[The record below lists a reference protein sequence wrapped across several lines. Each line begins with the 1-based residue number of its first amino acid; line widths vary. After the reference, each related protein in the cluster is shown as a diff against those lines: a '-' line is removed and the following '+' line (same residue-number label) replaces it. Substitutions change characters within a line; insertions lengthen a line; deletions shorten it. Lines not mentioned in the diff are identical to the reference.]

1 MSYITFENVTKE
13 YHTGGETVLAAN
25 NVCFEMEKGE
35 LSVVLG
41 PSGAGKTTILN
52 LLGGMDRVTS
62 GKIIVDGKEITS
74 LTGRELTE
82 YRRLDVGFVFQF
94 YNLMPNLT
102 ALENVELAR
111 QVCPRA
117 LDPVEVLKQVG
128 LGERMNNFPAQL
140 SGGEQQRVAI
150 ARALA
155 KNPKLLRRKLVC
167 DMWHNRMQFLA
178 VILLCALGTWVFSGL
193 DAAWRMLDL
202 SAQTYFDEQN
212 VADIW
217 ITLSSADREAVERVR
232 GIAGVEDVQ
241 ARATAELT
249 VDLPHEPSLVV
260 EAYDGTAR
268 INRPLVRE
276 GSNLQSSDLRGCLL
290 DELFARENGLAVG
303 DRIGLKVGGQV
314 YDFLIRGTCLSPE
327 FVSLTKNSVRD
338 PLNYG
343 FILIN
348 NGAIGELPLNSL
360 VVTLTDGTDVETV
373 EAAVSAYYPDALML
387 DSRTQNSVHGI
398 ASDAGMYRSLSYVF
412 PLLAYAVAAM
422 IVLTTITR
430 MLENQRTQMG
440 CLKALGY
447 RDGQIQR
454 HYLCYAFYPALVGSV
469 LGLFVGRQTL
479 PYILWNM
486 ESARYTFPRCLQAP
500 ISWEQWAVCGLGV
513 LLSCLICLRTYRRSA
528 REVTAALLRPR
539 PPRAGQK
546 LFLERLGGLW
556 SRLGFNAKMVCR
568 NLLRNKARTLMSL
581 IGALC
586 CTMLIITSLSLSD
599 SVKYFVGKYY
609 EGTLRY
615 TVRAKLDA
623 GAGAVEGYRKRVEAQ
638 RVEGVMDKSVSIR
651 LGDAFRATTLTV
663 LEDDQR
669 LMNLGADETWMPLPA
684 DGVLLSR
691 KLAEALGAQVG
702 DRVNLWLTGDSD
714 PVSVTVSGVAEI
726 TIGQTVFM
734 SRTVW
739 DGCKKG
745 DFVPTALHVLSPTQ
759 AGLDYL
765 SGLDEFE
772 EFQYPPS
779 EMADTLK
786 VLESL
791 QGVFRL
797 MAGAALGL
805 AFVVLYNMGILNF
818 VERCREYATLKV
830 LGYHQREI
838 RRLILTENALVSGLG
853 VLMGILPGWWL
864 TGVVFRSCETDT
876 MVFISTVTP
885 TSVLL
890 ACTVTFAFSCLIT
903 GLLTR
908 KVRTIDMVE
917 ALKSVE

>member
-1 MSYITFENVTKE
+1 MVKNV
-13 YHTGGETVLAAN
+13 
-25 NVCFEMEKGE
+25 
-35 LSVVLG
+35 
-41 PSGAGKTTILN
+41 
-52 LLGGMDRVTS
+52 
-62 GKIIVDGKEITS
+62 
-74 LTGRELTE
+74 
-82 YRRLDVGFVFQF
+82 
-94 YNLMPNLT
+94 
-102 ALENVELAR
+102 
-111 QVCPRA
+111 
-117 LDPVEVLKQVG
+117 
-128 LGERMNNFPAQL
+128 
-140 SGGEQQRVAI
+140 
-150 ARALA
+150 
-155 KNPKLLRRKLVC
+155 LRRKLVR

-217 ITLSSADREAVERVR
+217 ITLSSADREAMERVR
-232 GIAGVEDVQ
+232 GIAGVKDVQ

-500 ISWEQWAVCGLGV
+500 ISWEQWTVCGLGV

-586 CTMLIITSLSLSD
+586 CTMLIITSLSLND

-623 GAGAVEGYRKRVEAQ
+623 GAGTVEGYRKRVEAQ

-734 SRTVW
+734 SRAVW

>member
-1 MSYITFENVTKE
+1 
-13 YHTGGETVLAAN
+13 
-25 NVCFEMEKGE
+25 
-35 LSVVLG
+35 
-41 PSGAGKTTILN
+41 
-52 LLGGMDRVTS
+52 
-62 GKIIVDGKEITS
+62 
-74 LTGRELTE
+74 
-82 YRRLDVGFVFQF
+82 
-94 YNLMPNLT
+94 
-102 ALENVELAR
+102 
-111 QVCPRA
+111 
-117 LDPVEVLKQVG
+117 
-128 LGERMNNFPAQL
+128 
-140 SGGEQQRVAI
+140 
-150 ARALA
+150 
-155 KNPKLLRRKLVC
+155 
-167 DMWHNRMQFLA
+167 
-178 VILLCALGTWVFSGL
+178 
-193 DAAWRMLDL
+193 
-202 SAQTYFDEQN
+202 
-212 VADIW
+212 
-217 ITLSSADREAVERVR
+217 
-232 GIAGVEDVQ
+232 
-241 ARATAELT
+241 
-249 VDLPHEPSLVV
+249 
-260 EAYDGTAR
+260 
-268 INRPLVRE
+268 
-276 GSNLQSSDLRGCLL
+276 
-290 DELFARENGLAVG
+290 
-303 DRIGLKVGGQV
+303 
-314 YDFLIRGTCLSPE
+314 
-327 FVSLTKNSVRD
+327 
-338 PLNYG
+338 
-343 FILIN
+343 
-348 NGAIGELPLNSL
+348 
-360 VVTLTDGTDVETV
+360 
-373 EAAVSAYYPDALML
+373 ML

-454 HYLCYAFYPALVGSV
+454 HYLCYAFYPSLVGSV

-615 TVRAKLDA
+615 SVRARLDS
-623 GAGAVEGYRKRVEAQ
+623 GAGAVEGYRRRVEAQ

-691 KLAEALGAQVG
+691 KLAEALDAQVG

>member
-1 MSYITFENVTKE
+1 MAKMY
-13 YHTGGETVLAAN
+13 Y
-25 NVCFEMEKGE
+25 EKDCD
-35 LSVVLG
+35 LNQLN
-41 PSGAGKTTILN
+41 GKKIAIVGYGSQGHAHALN
-52 LLGGMDRVTS
+52 LRDSGCDVIIGLRKGGKSWPVAE
-62 GKIIVDGKEITS
+62 KDG
-74 LTGRELTE
+74 
-82 YRRLDVGFVFQF
+82 FQV
-94 YNLMPNLT
+94 Y
-102 ALENVELAR
+102 
-111 QVCPRA
+111 
-117 LDPVEVLKQVG
+117 PVAEATK
-128 LGERMNNFPAQL
+128 A
-140 SGGEQQRVAI
+140 
-150 ARALA
+150 
-155 KNPKLLRRKLVC
+155 
-167 DMWHNRMQFLA
+167 
-178 VILLCALGTWVFSGL
+178 
-193 DAAWRMLDL
+193 
-202 SAQTYFDEQN
+202 
-212 VADIW
+212 ADI
-217 ITLSSADREAVERVR
+217 IM
-232 GIAGVEDVQ
+232 
-241 ARATAELT
+241 
-249 VDLPHEPSLVV
+249 
-260 EAYDGTAR
+260 
-268 INRPLVRE
+268 
-276 GSNLQSSDLRGCLL
+276 
-290 DELFARENGLAVG
+290 
-303 DRIGLKVGGQV
+303 
-314 YDFLIRGTCLSPE
+314 
-327 FVSLTKNSVRD
+327 
-338 PLNYG
+338 
-343 FILIN
+343 ILIN
-348 NGAIGELPLNSL
+348 DENQAEMYQKDIAPYLTAGKAIAFAHGFNIRYQQIQPPADVDVFMAAPKGPGHTVRSQYVAGKGVPCLVAVEQNATGKAYDIALAYIAGIGGARAGVMETTFHDETETDLFGEQAVLCGGVVELMKLGFETLVEAGYEPENAYFECIHEMKLIIDLINKGGVAMMNYSISDTAEYGEYVSGSRILPYEQTKANMKAVLNDIQ
-360 VVTLTDGTDVETV
+360 DGTFAGKWIAENKNG
-373 EAAVSAYYPDALML
+373 
-387 DSRTQNSVHGI
+387 RT
-398 ASDAGMYRSLSYVF
+398 F
-412 PLLAYAVAAM
+412 
-422 IVLTTITR
+422 
-430 MLENQRTQMG
+430 
-440 CLKALGY
+440 
-447 RDGQIQR
+447 
-454 HYLCYAFYPALVGSV
+454 
-469 LGLFVGRQTL
+469 
-479 PYILWNM
+479 
-486 ESARYTFPRCLQAP
+486 
-500 ISWEQWAVCGLGV
+500 
-513 LLSCLICLRTYRRSA
+513 
-528 REVTAALLRPR
+528 
-539 PPRAGQK
+539 
-546 LFLERLGGLW
+546 
-556 SRLGFNAKMVCR
+556 FNAKRAQLAKHQMETVGAE
-568 NLLRNKARTLMSL
+568 LRKN
-581 IGALC
+581 
-586 CTMLIITSLSLSD
+586 MLWGDDTD
-599 SVKYFVGKYY
+599 PDTGVAVVN
-609 EGTLRY
+609 RY
-615 TVRAKLDA
+615 T
-623 GAGAVEGYRKRVEAQ
+623 G
-638 RVEGVMDKSVSIR
+638 VEGVMDKSVSIR

>member
-1 MSYITFENVTKE
+1 M
-13 YHTGGETVLAAN
+13 
-25 NVCFEMEKGE
+25 
-35 LSVVLG
+35 
-41 PSGAGKTTILN
+41 
-52 LLGGMDRVTS
+52 
-62 GKIIVDGKEITS
+62 
-74 LTGRELTE
+74 
-82 YRRLDVGFVFQF
+82 
-94 YNLMPNLT
+94 
-102 ALENVELAR
+102 
-111 QVCPRA
+111 
-117 LDPVEVLKQVG
+117 
-128 LGERMNNFPAQL
+128 
-140 SGGEQQRVAI
+140 
-150 ARALA
+150 
-155 KNPKLLRRKLVC
+155 
-167 DMWHNRMQFLA
+167 
-178 VILLCALGTWVFSGL
+178 
-193 DAAWRMLDL
+193 
-202 SAQTYFDEQN
+202 
-212 VADIW
+212 
-217 ITLSSADREAVERVR
+217 
-232 GIAGVEDVQ
+232 
-241 ARATAELT
+241 
-249 VDLPHEPSLVV
+249 DLPHEPSLVV
-260 EAYDGTAR
+260 EACDGTAR

-412 PLLAYAVAAM
+412 PLFGLCRGGHDRADHHHPHAGKPAHADGLSQGPGLPRRANPAALP
-422 IVLTTITR
+422 VLR
-430 MLENQRTQMG
+430 L
-440 CLKALGY
+440 LSVLG
-447 RDGQIQR
+447 
-454 HYLCYAFYPALVGSV
+454 VGRR

-581 IGALC
+581 IGALR

-609 EGTLRY
+609 EGRRCATS
-615 TVRAKLDA
+615 VRARLDA
-623 GAGAVEGYRKRVEAQ
+623 GAGAVEGYRRRVEAQ

-669 LMNLGADETWMPLPA
+669 RGDE
-684 DGVLLSR
+684 
-691 KLAEALGAQVG
+691 
-702 DRVNLWLTGDSD
+702 
-714 PVSVTVSGVAEI
+714 
-726 TIGQTVFM
+726 
-734 SRTVW
+734 
-739 DGCKKG
+739 
-745 DFVPTALHVLSPTQ
+745 
-759 AGLDYL
+759 
-765 SGLDEFE
+765 
-772 EFQYPPS
+772 
-779 EMADTLK
+779 
-786 VLESL
+786 
-791 QGVFRL
+791 
-797 MAGAALGL
+797 
-805 AFVVLYNMGILNF
+805 
-818 VERCREYATLKV
+818 
-830 LGYHQREI
+830 
-838 RRLILTENALVSGLG
+838 
-853 VLMGILPGWWL
+853 PGR
-864 TGVVFRSCETDT
+864 G
-876 MVFISTVTP
+876 
-885 TSVLL
+885 
-890 ACTVTFAFSCLIT
+890 
-903 GLLTR
+903 
-908 KVRTIDMVE
+908 
-917 ALKSVE
+917 

>member
-1 MSYITFENVTKE
+1 M
-13 YHTGGETVLAAN
+13 
-25 NVCFEMEKGE
+25 
-35 LSVVLG
+35 
-41 PSGAGKTTILN
+41 
-52 LLGGMDRVTS
+52 
-62 GKIIVDGKEITS
+62 
-74 LTGRELTE
+74 
-82 YRRLDVGFVFQF
+82 
-94 YNLMPNLT
+94 
-102 ALENVELAR
+102 
-111 QVCPRA
+111 
-117 LDPVEVLKQVG
+117 
-128 LGERMNNFPAQL
+128 
-140 SGGEQQRVAI
+140 
-150 ARALA
+150 
-155 KNPKLLRRKLVC
+155 
-167 DMWHNRMQFLA
+167 
-178 VILLCALGTWVFSGL
+178 
-193 DAAWRMLDL
+193 
-202 SAQTYFDEQN
+202 
-212 VADIW
+212 
-217 ITLSSADREAVERVR
+217 
-232 GIAGVEDVQ
+232 
-241 ARATAELT
+241 
-249 VDLPHEPSLVV
+249 
-260 EAYDGTAR
+260 
-268 INRPLVRE
+268 
-276 GSNLQSSDLRGCLL
+276 
-290 DELFARENGLAVG
+290 
-303 DRIGLKVGGQV
+303 
-314 YDFLIRGTCLSPE
+314 
-327 FVSLTKNSVRD
+327 
-338 PLNYG
+338 
-343 FILIN
+343 
-348 NGAIGELPLNSL
+348 
-360 VVTLTDGTDVETV
+360 
-373 EAAVSAYYPDALML
+373 
-387 DSRTQNSVHGI
+387 
-398 ASDAGMYRSLSYVF
+398 
-412 PLLAYAVAAM
+412 
-422 IVLTTITR
+422 
-430 MLENQRTQMG
+430 
-440 CLKALGY
+440 
-447 RDGQIQR
+447 
-454 HYLCYAFYPALVGSV
+454 
-469 LGLFVGRQTL
+469 
-479 PYILWNM
+479 
-486 ESARYTFPRCLQAP
+486 
-500 ISWEQWAVCGLGV
+500 
-513 LLSCLICLRTYRRSA
+513 
-528 REVTAALLRPR
+528 
-539 PPRAGQK
+539 
-546 LFLERLGGLW
+546 
-556 SRLGFNAKMVCR
+556 GFNAKMVCR

-623 GAGAVEGYRKRVEAQ
+623 GAGAVEGYRRRVEAQ

>member
-1 MSYITFENVTKE
+1 MVKNV
-13 YHTGGETVLAAN
+13 
-25 NVCFEMEKGE
+25 
-35 LSVVLG
+35 
-41 PSGAGKTTILN
+41 
-52 LLGGMDRVTS
+52 
-62 GKIIVDGKEITS
+62 
-74 LTGRELTE
+74 
-82 YRRLDVGFVFQF
+82 
-94 YNLMPNLT
+94 
-102 ALENVELAR
+102 
-111 QVCPRA
+111 
-117 LDPVEVLKQVG
+117 
-128 LGERMNNFPAQL
+128 
-140 SGGEQQRVAI
+140 
-150 ARALA
+150 
-155 KNPKLLRRKLVC
+155 LRRKLVR

-202 SAQTYFDEQN
+202 SSQTYFDEQN

-260 EAYDGTAR
+260 EAYDGSIR

-276 GSNLQSSDLRGCLL
+276 GSSLESSDLRGCLL

-314 YDFLIRGTCLSPE
+314 YDFVIRGTCLSPE

-343 FILIN
+343 FVLIN
-348 NGAIGELPLNSL
+348 NGAVSALALNSL
-360 VVTLTDGTDVETV
+360 VVTLADGTDVQAV

-387 DSRTQNSVHGI
+387 DSRTQSSVHGI

-447 RDGQIQR
+447 RDGQIER
-454 HYLCYAFYPALVGSV
+454 HYLCYAFYPSLVGSA
-469 LGLFVGRQTL
+469 LGLVVGRQTL

-500 ISWEQWAVCGLGV
+500 VSWEQWLVGGLGV
-513 LLSCLICLRTYRRSA
+513 LLSCLICLRTYRRGA

-539 PPRAGQK
+539 PPRAGKK
-546 LFLERLGGLW
+546 LFLERVGSLW
-556 SRLGFNAKMVCR
+556 SRFGFNAKMVCR
-568 NLLRNKARTLMSL
+568 NMLRNKARTLMSL

-586 CTMLIITSLSLSD
+586 CTMLIITSLSLND
-599 SVKYFVGKYY
+599 SVRYFVGKYY
-609 EGTLRY
+609 EGTIRY
-615 TVRAKLDA
+615 SVRARLDA
-623 GAGAVEGYRKRVEAQ
+623 DAGAVEGYRKRVDAEL
-638 RVEGVMDKSVSIR
+638 VEGVMDKSVSIR
-651 LGDAFRATTLTV
+651 LDDAFRATTLTV
-663 LEDDQR
+663 LEDGQR
-669 LMNLGADETWMPLPA
+669 LLNLGPDETWIPLPT

-691 KLAEALGAQVG
+691 KLAEALDAQAG
-702 DRVNLWLTGDSD
+702 DQVSIWLTGDSD
-714 PVSVTVSGVAEI
+714 PVSVKVSDVAET

-734 SRTVW
+734 GRAVW
-739 DGCKKG
+739 DACKKG
-745 DFVPTALHVLSPTQ
+745 AFVPTALNVLSPTQ
-759 AGLDYL
+759 TGLTYL
-765 SGLDEFE
+765 SGLEEFE
-772 EFQYPPS
+772 EFQYPVS

-818 VERCREYATLKV
+818 MERCREYATLKV

-838 RRLILTENALVSGLG
+838 RRLILTESALVSGLG
-853 VLMGILPGWWL
+853 VLLGILPGWWL

-876 MVFISTVTP
+876 MVFISTVQP
-885 TSVLL
+885 PSVLL
-890 ACTVTFAFSCLIT
+890 ACAVTFAFSCLIT

-908 KVRTIDMVE
+908 KVRSIDMVE